1 MYRELSVEHSLFM
14 IDPILVE
21 EFQQYSQ
28 DYHDLQPA
36 FNLTH
41 SEVDTWAAAFNHWLL
56 LISQE
61 EYLIIDHI
69 KTFSHTVNI
78 FCIQEIEK
86 TEMYLMILDR
96 FTRKER
102 FVVACFLTDY
112 VHAWKR
118 KIMEKHAYD
127 EMLMRNLCTKTYY
140 LVENIELSQM
150 TPELQII
157 LENQAKLV
165 KLLVK
170 EIQEDCA
177 IECCIEKSII
187 QAKAFLRYRS
197 PNKNDD
203 FAT

>member
-21 EFQQYSQ
+21 EFQTHSQ
-28 DYHDLQPA
+28 DYHELQPA

-41 SEVDTWAAAFNHWLL
+41 SELDTWAALFNNWLL
-56 LISQE
+56 LISKE
-61 EYLIIDHI
+61 ECLIIDHI

-86 TEMYLMILDR
+86 SEMYLMILDR

-112 VHAWKR
+112 LHAWKR
-118 KIMEKHAYD
+118 KVMEKQLYD
-127 EMLMRNLCTKTYY
+127 EMLMMNLCSETYY
-140 LVENIELSQM
+140 LAENIEFIQTNPLVQKM
-150 TPELQII
+150 
-157 LENQAKLV
+157 LENQAKLI
-165 KLLVK
+165 KILVR
-170 EIQEDCA
+170 EIQEECA

-187 QAKAFLRYRS
+187 QAQAFLRYRTQR
-197 PNKNDD
+197 KK
-203 FAT
+203 